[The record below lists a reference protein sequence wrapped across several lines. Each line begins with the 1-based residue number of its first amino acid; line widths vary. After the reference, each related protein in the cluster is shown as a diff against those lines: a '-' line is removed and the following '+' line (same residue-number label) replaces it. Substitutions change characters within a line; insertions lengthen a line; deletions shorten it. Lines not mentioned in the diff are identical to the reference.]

1 MKHILRCVNCNQW
14 SMTQIHSCG
23 AKALSTKPLK
33 YTPDDKY
40 ASYRRKAR
48 EATGGIL

>member
-1 MKHILRCVNCNQW
+1 MKN
-14 SMTQIHSCG
+14 IHSCG

-33 YTPDDKY
+33 YTPHDKY

-48 EATGGIL
+48 EASGAVV